1 MIRRYII
8 LGTAGHIDH
17 GKSSLVKALT
27 GIDPDRLKEEKERG
41 ITIDLGFA
49 YLNYPD
55 GLTIGIVD
63 VPGHERLV
71 RNMLAGAAGIDMVLF
86 VIAADEGIMPQSREH
101 LAICNLLKIKRGL
114 IALNKADLVEPDW
127 LELVKEEI
135 KEFVKGSF
143 LEGAD
148 IIPVSAKTGLNIE
161 LLKEKIREIALKIPQ
176 KPSGGA
182 FRLPVDRVFTLKGF
196 GTVVTGTAISGS
208 VKVDDQVEILPSGLK
223 TRIRNIQSHGKPISE
238 GFAGQRLALNLQGIE
253 KEELERGDVVARP
266 DIFRA
271 TRLLNVKIEL
281 LTNSPPLK
289 NRSLVHLHIWTSEAI
304 ARLILFD
311 RDELKPGTQA
321 FAQLRLDRDIISSG
335 EDRFVIRRISPLDTI
350 GGGIILDPNP
360 SRKRYPELIDDL
372 SILEKAELSE
382 RIALKIMRSKGL
394 QKKEL
399 YGWINREFKEIENA
413 VRVLKEKGEIIEI
426 DGSLFH
432 KAGIEKIKKGL
443 IETLKEFHNKAPLK
457 PGILKEELR
466 SASGIDQKVFDY
478 ITEKTPEIIR
488 EGEYL
493 RLRDFRTQA
502 VAPSLKE
509 RILNEIKK
517 GAFQP
522 PFKEELAE
530 IINIDTRKLDDIL
543 RLLYQEGLLE
553 RINDSLYLSKES
565 HIELFKRLK
574 EFFSKKKEMTVA
586 DFRDMLQ
593 TTRKYAIPLLEYL
606 DSRKITMRVGDVRKL
621 LKMLES

>member
-1 MIRRYII
+1 MRNII

-86 VIAADEGIMPQSREH
+86 VIAADEGIMPQSKEH
-101 LAICNLLKIKRGL
+101 LAICNLLRIKSGL

-143 LEGAD
+143 LEGAE
-148 IIPVSAKTGLNIE
+148 IIAVSAKTGQNIE
-161 LLKEKIREIALKIPQ
+161 LLKEKIRDIALKIPR

-208 VKVDDQVEILPSGLK
+208 VKVEHPVEILPSGLK
-223 TRIRNIQSHGKPISE
+223 TRIRNMQSHGKPITE

-253 KEELERGDVVARP
+253 KEELERGDVVARS
-266 DIFRA
+266 DTFRP

-281 LTNSPPLK
+281 LGNAPTLK
-289 NRSLVHLHIWTSEAI
+289 NRSPLHLHIWTSEAI

-311 RDELKPGTQA
+311 REELKPGTYA
-321 FAQLRLDRDIISSG
+321 YAQLRLDRDIVTSA

-350 GGGIILDPNP
+350 GGGVVLDPYP
-360 SRKRYPELIDDL
+360 SRKRNPELIDDL
-372 SILEKAELSE
+372 SVLEKADLNEK
-382 RIALKIMRSKGL
+382 IALKVKRSKGFP
-394 QKKEL
+394 KKEL

-413 VRVLKEKGEIIEI
+413 VRILKEKGEVIEI
-426 DGSLFH
+426 DGLLFH
-432 KAGIEKIKKGL
+432 KASIEKIKKDF
-443 IETLKEFHNKAPLK
+443 IETLKGFHDKNPLK
-457 PGILKEELR
+457 LGIQKEELR
-466 SASGIDQKVFDY
+466 TAFGIEQKVFDY
-478 ITEKTPEIIR
+478 IIEKTPEIIR
-488 EGEYL
+488 DGEYL
-493 RLRDFRTQA
+493 RLREFRRGA
-502 VAPSLKE
+502 VDPSLKE
-509 RILNEIKK
+509 RILREIKK

-522 PFKEELAE
+522 PFKEELAQL
-530 IINIDTRKLDDIL
+530 INIDTRKLDDIL
-543 RLLYQEGLLE
+543 RLLNQEGLLE
-553 RINDSLYLSKES
+553 RINDSFYLSKES
-565 HIELFKRLK
+565 HIELFKKLK

-621 LKMLES
+621 LKLPEA

>member
-1 MIRRYII
+1 MPHII

-55 GLTIGIVD
+55 GLTVGIVD

-101 LAICNLLKIKRGL
+101 LAICNLLKIKSGL
-114 IALNKADLVEPDW
+114 VALNKADLVEPEW
-127 LELVKEEI
+127 LELVQEEI
-135 KEFVKGSF
+135 REFLKGSF

-161 LLKEKIREIALKIPQ
+161 LLKEKIKEIALKVPQ

-208 VKVDDQVEILPSGLK
+208 VRVDDQVEILPSGLK
-223 TRIRNIQSHGKPISE
+223 TKIRGIQSHGKSITE
-238 GFAGQRLALNLQGIE
+238 GFAGQRLALNLQGVE
-253 KEELERGDVVARP
+253 KEELERGDIVARP
-266 DIFRA
+266 DTFRP
-271 TRLLNVKIEL
+271 TRLLNVRIEIL
-281 LTNSPPLK
+281 KDAPAIK

-311 RDELKPGTQA
+311 RDELKPGSNA
-321 FAQLRLDRDIISSG
+321 YAQLRLDRDVITSA

-350 GGGIILDPNP
+350 GGGVVLDPYP
-360 SRKRYPELIDDL
+360 SRKRYPELKDELPIFE
-372 SILEKAELSE
+372 SAELE
-382 RIALKIMRSKGL
+382 EKIALKVKRSKGFP
-394 QKKEL
+394 KKEL
-399 YGWINREFKEIENA
+399 YGWINRELKDIENA
-413 VRVLKEKGEIIEI
+413 LKALKEKGQVVEI
-426 DGSLFH
+426 DGMLFH
-432 KAGIEKIKKGL
+432 KASIEDIKNKF
-443 IETLKEFHNKAPLK
+443 IETIREFHNKNPLK
-457 PGILKEELR
+457 PGIQKEELR
-466 SASGIDQKVFDY
+466 TGSGMEQKIFDY
-478 ITEKTPEIIR
+478 IIERTPEIIR

-493 RLRDFRTQA
+493 RLREFRTAA
-502 VAPSLKE
+502 VDPALKE
-509 RILNEIKK
+509 RILNMIKG

-530 IINIDTRKLDDIL
+530 TINIDARKLDDIL
-543 RLLYQEGLLE
+543 RLLQQEGLLE
-553 RINDSLYLSKES
+553 RINDSFYLSRES
-565 HIELFKRLK
+565 HLELFRRLN
-574 EFFSKKKEMTVA
+574 EFFSKKKELTVS

-606 DSRKITMRVGDVRKL
+606 DSKKITMRVGDVRKL
-621 LKMLES
+621 LKMPKI

>member
-1 MIRRYII
+1 MAHVI

-101 LAICNLLKIKRGL
+101 LAICNLLRIKSGL
-114 IALNKADLVEPDW
+114 IALNKADLVEPEW

-135 KEFVKGSF
+135 RDFVKGSF

-161 LLKEKIREIALKIPQ
+161 LLKEKIREIALRIPK

-182 FRLPVDRVFTLKGF
+182 FRLPIDRVFTLKGF

-208 VKVDDQVEILPSGLK
+208 VKLDDQVEILPSGLK
-223 TRIRNIQSHGKPISE
+223 TRIRNIQSHGKPITE
-238 GFAGQRLALNLQGIE
+238 GVAGQRLALNLQGIE
-253 KEELERGDVVARP
+253 KEELERGDVVVRP
-266 DIFRA
+266 DTFRP

-281 LTNSPPLK
+281 LGNSPPLK

-311 RDELKPGTQA
+311 RDELKPGTWCL
-321 FAQLRLDRDIISSG
+321 AQLRLDRDIVTSA

-350 GGGIILDPNP
+350 GGGMVLDPYP
-360 SRKRYPELIDDL
+360 SRKRYPELIEDL
-372 SILEKAELSE
+372 SLLEKAGLDEK
-382 RIALKIMRSKGL
+382 IALKIKRSKGFP
-394 QKKEL
+394 KKEL
-399 YGWINREFKEIENA
+399 YGWINRESREIEDA
-413 VRVLKEKGEIIEI
+413 VKVLKEKAEVIEI
-426 DGSLFH
+426 DGMLFH
-432 KAGIEKIKKGL
+432 KASIEEIKKKL
-443 IETLKEFHNKAPLK
+443 IETVKEFHNKNPLK
-457 PGILKEELR
+457 PGIQKEELR
-466 SASGIDQKVFDY
+466 TAFGIEQKVFDY
-478 ITEKTPEIIR
+478 IIEKTPEIIR
-488 EGEYL
+488 DGEYL
-493 RLRDFRTQA
+493 RLREFKTKA
-502 VAPSLKE
+502 VDPSLKE
-509 RILNEIKK
+509 RILKEIKK

-522 PFKEELAE
+522 PLKEELAE
-530 IINIDTRKLDDIL
+530 IINIDSRKLDDIL
-543 RLLYQEGLLE
+543 RLLNQEGLLE
-553 RINDSLYLSKES
+553 RINDSFYISKES

-574 EFFSKKKEMTVA
+574 EFFSRKKEMTVA

-606 DSRKITMRVGDVRKL
+606 DSRKVTMRVGDVRKL
-621 LKMLES
+621 LKLPEAW

>member
-1 MIRRYII
+1 MRNII

-101 LAICNLLKIKRGL
+101 LAICNLLRIKTGL
-114 IALNKADLVEPDW
+114 IALNKADLVEPEW

-161 LLKEKIREIALKIPQ
+161 MLKEKIREIGLKIPQ

-208 VKVDDQVEILPSGLK
+208 VKVDDHVEILPSGLK
-223 TRIRNIQSHGKPISE
+223 TRIRNIQSHGKPITE

-266 DIFRA
+266 DTFKP

-281 LTNSPPLK
+281 LENAPPLK

-311 RDELKPGTQA
+311 RDELKPGTYA
-321 FAQLRLDRDIISSG
+321 FAQLRLDRDIISSA
-335 EDRFVIRRISPLDTI
+335 EDRFVLRRISPLDTI
-350 GGGIILDPNP
+350 GGGIILDPYP
-360 SRKRYPELIDDL
+360 SRKRYPELMDDQF
-372 SILEKAELSE
+372 ILEKGDLNE
-382 RIALKIMRSKGL
+382 RIALKIRRSKGFP
-394 QKKEL
+394 KKEL
-399 YGWINREFKEIENA
+399 YGWINREFKEIDSA
-413 VRVLKEKGEIIEI
+413 VRVLKEKGEVIEI
-426 DGSLFH
+426 YGALFH
-432 KAGIEKIKKGL
+432 KEGVEKIKKDL
-443 IETLKEFHNKAPLK
+443 IETLKEFHNKNPLK
-457 PGILKEELR
+457 PGIQKEELR
-466 SASGIDQKVFDY
+466 SAFRIEQGVFNY
-478 ITEKTPEIIR
+478 IVERTPEIIR

-493 RLRDFRTQA
+493 RLREFRTQA
-502 VAPSLKE
+502 IDPSLKE
-509 RILNEIKK
+509 RILKEIKK

-522 PFKEELAE
+522 PFKEELSQ
-530 IINIDTRKLDDIL
+530 IVNIDTKKLDDIL

-553 RINDSLYLSKES
+553 RINDSLYLSKET
-565 HIELFKRLK
+565 HMELFKRLK
-574 EFFSKKKEMTVA
+574 EFFSKKKELTVS

-621 LKMLES
+621 LKMPT

>member
-1 MIRRYII
+1 MAHVI

-101 LAICNLLKIKRGL
+101 LAICNLLRIKSGL
-114 IALNKADLVEPDW
+114 IALNKADLVEPEW

-135 KEFVKGSF
+135 RDFVKGSF

-161 LLKEKIREIALKIPQ
+161 LLKEKIREIALRIPK

-182 FRLPVDRVFTLKGF
+182 FRLPIDRVFTLKGF

-208 VKVDDQVEILPSGLK
+208 VKLDDQVEILPSGLK
-223 TRIRNIQSHGKPISE
+223 TRIRSMQSHGKPITE
-238 GFAGQRLALNLQGIE
+238 GVAGQRLALNLQGIE
-253 KEELERGDVVARP
+253 KEELERGDVVVRP
-266 DIFRA
+266 DTFRP

-281 LTNSPPLK
+281 LGNSPSLK

-311 RDELKPGTQA
+311 RDELKPGTGCL
-321 FAQLRLDRDIISSG
+321 AQLRLDRDIVTSA

-350 GGGIILDPNP
+350 GGGMVLDPYP
-360 SRKRYPELIDDL
+360 SRKRYPELIEDL
-372 SILEKAELSE
+372 SLLEKAGLDEK
-382 RIALKIMRSKGL
+382 IALKIKRSKGFP
-394 QKKEL
+394 KKEL
-399 YGWINREFKEIENA
+399 YGWINREFREIEDA
-413 VRVLKEKGEIIEI
+413 VKVLKEKAEVIEI
-426 DGSLFH
+426 DGMLFH
-432 KAGIEKIKKGL
+432 KASIEEIKKKL
-443 IETLKEFHNKAPLK
+443 IETVKEFHNKNPLK
-457 PGILKEELR
+457 PGIQKEELR
-466 SASGIDQKVFDY
+466 TAFSIEQKVFDY
-478 ITEKTPEIIR
+478 IIEKTPEIIR
-488 EGEYL
+488 DGEYL
-493 RLRDFRTQA
+493 RLREFKTKA
-502 VAPSLKE
+502 VDPSLKE
-509 RILNEIKK
+509 RILKEIKK

-522 PFKEELAE
+522 PLKEELAE
-530 IINIDTRKLDDIL
+530 IINIDSRKLDDIL
-543 RLLYQEGLLE
+543 RLLNQEGLLE
-553 RINDSLYLSKES
+553 RINDSFYISKES

-574 EFFSKKKEMTVA
+574 EFFSRKKEMTVA
-586 DFRDMLQ
+586 DFRDILQ

-606 DSRKITMRVGDVRKL
+606 DSRKVTMRVGDVRKL
-621 LKMLES
+621 LKLPEVW

>member
-1 MIRRYII
+1 MPHVI

-41 ITIDLGFA
+41 ITLDLGFA

-86 VIAADEGIMPQSREH
+86 VIAADEGIMPQSKEH
-101 LAICNLLKIKRGL
+101 LAICNLLRIKSGL

-127 LELVKEEI
+127 LELVKDEV

-143 LEGAD
+143 LEDAE
-148 IIPVSAKTGLNIE
+148 IIPVSAKTGMNIE
-161 LLKEKIREIALKIPQ
+161 ELKGKIREIALKIPK

-208 VKVDDQVEILPSGLK
+208 VKLDDQVEILPSGLK
-223 TRIRNIQSHGKPISE
+223 TRIRNIQSHGKPIAE
-238 GFAGQRLALNLQGIE
+238 GFAGQRLALNLQGID
-253 KEELERGDVVARP
+253 KEELQRGDIVARP
-266 DIFRA
+266 DTFRP

-281 LTNSPPLK
+281 LSNAPALK

-311 RDELKPGTQA
+311 RDELKPGA
-321 FAQLRLDRDIISSG
+321 DCFAQLRLDRDIVVSG

-350 GGGIILDPNP
+350 GGGVVLDPYP
-360 SRKRYPELIDDL
+360 SRKRYPELIDEL
-372 SILEKAELSE
+372 SILERGTLQEKIS
-382 RIALKIMRSKGL
+382 LKIKRSKGFP
-394 QKKEL
+394 KKEL
-399 YGWINREFKEIENA
+399 YGWINGEFKDIEGA
-413 VRVLKEKGEIIEI
+413 LKLLKEKAEIIEI
-426 DGSLFH
+426 DGLLFH
-432 KAGIEKIKKGL
+432 KTSIEETKMKF
-443 IETLKEFHNKAPLK
+443 IETLKEFHNKNPLK

-466 SASGIDQKVFDY
+466 TAFGMEQRVYDY
-478 ITEKTPEIIR
+478 ILEKTPEIIR
-488 EGEYL
+488 DGEHL
-493 RLRDFRTQA
+493 RLREFRIQA
-502 VAPSLKE
+502 VDPLLKE
-509 RILNEIKK
+509 RILKEIKN

-522 PFKEELAE
+522 PLKEELAE
-530 IINIDTRKLDDIL
+530 IINIDAKKLDDIL
-543 RLLYQEGLLE
+543 RLLNQEGLIE
-553 RINDSLYLSKES
+553 RINDSFYLAKET
-565 HIELFKRLK
+565 HLELFRRLR
-574 EFFSKKKEMTVA
+574 EFFSKKKEMTVS
-586 DFRDMLQ
+586 DFRDVLQ

-606 DSRKITMRVGDVRKL
+606 DSRKVTMRVGDVRKL
-621 LKMLES
+621 LRLPEIL

>member
-1 MIRRYII
+1 MAHVI

-86 VIAADEGIMPQSREH
+86 VIAADEGIMPQSKEH
-101 LAICNLLKIKRGL
+101 LAICNLLRIKSGL

-127 LELVKEEI
+127 LELVKGEI
-135 KEFVKGSF
+135 KDFVKGSF

-161 LLKEKIREIALKIPQ
+161 LLKEKIKEIALRIPK

-182 FRLPVDRVFTLKGF
+182 FRLPIDRVFTLRGF

-208 VKVDDQVEILPSGLK
+208 VKLDEQVEILPSGLK
-223 TRIRNIQSHGKPISE
+223 TRIRNIQSHGKPVTE
-238 GFAGQRLALNLQGIE
+238 GVAGQRLALNLQGIE

-266 DIFRA
+266 DTFRP

-281 LTNSPPLK
+281 LGNSPPLK

-311 RDELKPGTQA
+311 RDELKPGTGC
-321 FAQLRLDRDIISSG
+321 FAQLRLDRDIVTSA

-350 GGGIILDPNP
+350 GGGMVLDPYP

-372 SILEKAELSE
+372 SLLEKAALDEKIS
-382 RIALKIMRSKGL
+382 LKIKRSKGFP
-394 QKKEL
+394 KKEL
-399 YGWINREFKEIENA
+399 YGWINREFREIEDA
-413 VRVLKEKGEIIEI
+413 VKLLKEKGEIVEI
-426 DGSLFH
+426 DGLLFH
-432 KAGIEKIKKGL
+432 KASIEELKKKF
-443 IETLKEFHNKAPLK
+443 IETLKEFHNKNPLK
-457 PGILKEELR
+457 PGIQKEELR
-466 SASGIDQKVFDY
+466 TVFGIEQKVFDY
-478 ITEKTPEIIR
+478 MIEKTPEIIR
-488 EGEYL
+488 DGEYL
-493 RLRDFRTQA
+493 RLKEFKTKGVD
-502 VAPSLKE
+502 PSLKE
-509 RILNEIKK
+509 RILKEIKK

-522 PFKEELAE
+522 PLKEELAE
-530 IINIDTRKLDDIL
+530 IINIDSRKLDDIL
-543 RLLYQEGLLE
+543 RLLNQEGLLE
-553 RINDSLYLSKES
+553 RINDSFYLSKES
-565 HIELFKRLK
+565 HVELFRRLK

-586 DFRDMLQ
+586 DFRDLLQ

-606 DSRKITMRVGDVRKL
+606 DSRKVTMRVGDVRKL
-621 LKMLES
+621 LKLPEV

>member
-1 MIRRYII
+1 MAHVI

-101 LAICNLLKIKRGL
+101 LAICNLLRIKSGL
-114 IALNKADLVEPDW
+114 IALNKADLVEPEW

-135 KEFVKGSF
+135 RDFVKGSF

-161 LLKEKIREIALKIPQ
+161 LLKEKIREIALRIPK

-182 FRLPVDRVFTLKGF
+182 FRLPIDRVFTLKGF

-208 VKVDDQVEILPSGLK
+208 VKLDDQVEILPSGLK
-223 TRIRNIQSHGKPISE
+223 TRIRSMQSHGKPITE
-238 GFAGQRLALNLQGIE
+238 GVAGQRLALNLQGIE
-253 KEELERGDVVARP
+253 KEELERGDVVVRP
-266 DIFRA
+266 DTFRP

-281 LTNSPPLK
+281 LGNSPSLK

-311 RDELKPGTQA
+311 RDELKPGTGCL
-321 FAQLRLDRDIISSG
+321 AQLRLDRDIVTSA

-350 GGGIILDPNP
+350 GGGMVLDPYP
-360 SRKRYPELIDDL
+360 SRKRYPELIEDL
-372 SILEKAELSE
+372 SLLEKAGLDEK
-382 RIALKIMRSKGL
+382 IALKIKRSKGFP
-394 QKKEL
+394 KKEL
-399 YGWINREFKEIENA
+399 YGWINREFREIEDA
-413 VRVLKEKGEIIEI
+413 VKVLKEKAEVIEI
-426 DGSLFH
+426 DGMLFH
-432 KAGIEKIKKGL
+432 KASIEEIKKKL
-443 IETLKEFHNKAPLK
+443 IETVKEFHNKNPLK
-457 PGILKEELR
+457 PGIQKEELR
-466 SASGIDQKVFDY
+466 TAFSIEQKVFDY
-478 ITEKTPEIIR
+478 IIEKTPEIIR
-488 EGEYL
+488 DGEYL
-493 RLRDFRTQA
+493 RLREFKTKA
-502 VAPSLKE
+502 VDPSLKE
-509 RILNEIKK
+509 RILKEIKK

-522 PFKEELAE
+522 PLKEELAE
-530 IINIDTRKLDDIL
+530 IINIDSRKLDDIL
-543 RLLYQEGLLE
+543 RLLNQEGLLE
-553 RINDSLYLSKES
+553 RINDSFYISKES

-574 EFFSKKKEMTVA
+574 EFFSRKKEMTVA

-606 DSRKITMRVGDVRKL
+606 DSRKVTMRVGDVRKL
-621 LKMLES
+621 LKLPEVW

>member
-1 MIRRYII
+1 MAHVI

-101 LAICNLLKIKRGL
+101 LAICNLLRIKSGL
-114 IALNKADLVEPDW
+114 IALNKADLVEPEW

-135 KEFVKGSF
+135 RDFVKGSF

-161 LLKEKIREIALKIPQ
+161 LLKEKIREIALRIPK

-182 FRLPVDRVFTLKGF
+182 FRLPIDRVFTLKGF

-208 VKVDDQVEILPSGLK
+208 VKLDDQVEILPSGLK
-223 TRIRNIQSHGKPISE
+223 TRIRNIQSHGKPITE
-238 GFAGQRLALNLQGIE
+238 GVAGQRLALNLQGIE
-253 KEELERGDVVARP
+253 KEELERGDVVVRP
-266 DIFRA
+266 DTFRP

-281 LTNSPPLK
+281 LGNSPPLK

-311 RDELKPGTQA
+311 RDELKPGTWCL
-321 FAQLRLDRDIISSG
+321 AQLRLDRDIVTSA

-350 GGGIILDPNP
+350 GGGMVLDPYP
-360 SRKRYPELIDDL
+360 SRKRYPELIEDL
-372 SILEKAELSE
+372 SLLEKAGLDEK
-382 RIALKIMRSKGL
+382 IALKIKRSKGFP
-394 QKKEL
+394 KKEL
-399 YGWINREFKEIENA
+399 YGWINREFREIEDA
-413 VRVLKEKGEIIEI
+413 VKVLKEKAEVIEI
-426 DGSLFH
+426 DGMLFH
-432 KAGIEKIKKGL
+432 KASIEEIKKKL
-443 IETLKEFHNKAPLK
+443 IETVKEFHNKNPLK
-457 PGILKEELR
+457 PGIQKEELR
-466 SASGIDQKVFDY
+466 TAFGIEQKVFDY
-478 ITEKTPEIIR
+478 IIEKTPEIIR
-488 EGEYL
+488 DGEYL
-493 RLRDFRTQA
+493 RLREFKTKA
-502 VAPSLKE
+502 VDPSLKE
-509 RILNEIKK
+509 RILKEIKK

-522 PFKEELAE
+522 PLKEELAE
-530 IINIDTRKLDDIL
+530 IINIDSRKLDDIL
-543 RLLYQEGLLE
+543 RLLNQEGLLE
-553 RINDSLYLSKES
+553 RINDSFYISKES

-574 EFFSKKKEMTVA
+574 EFFSRKKEMTVA

-606 DSRKITMRVGDVRKL
+606 DSRKVTMRVGDVRKL
-621 LKMLES
+621 LKLPEAW